1 MDGTEP
7 RYQDKKRYNR
17 VNYEHFK
24 IEAQE
29 AAMKKAHYF
38 TMLIAFFLLLAVN
51 ACSNATPA
59 NLAIEEHITPTPI
72 DTIERYSSS
81 VQIVAS
87 SFQELV
93 YYSDMI
99 VVGQVVSKE
108 QIINTAR
115 DPGDLTQPDPQLF
128 GITQFYSV
136 TVESVLKGE
145 PVTSLLVGQHQGYLE
160 ITSDTG
166 PTSAEIEAE
175 ITRNEQITFTPL
187 SLNTRYLFFLRIAA
201 VEGDD
206 LDGYESTDLYAGVL
220 EPWRFRITSDEFLIP
235 ETHLWGTNS
244 CVLQETLQNID
255 VIIID
260 VSDGAY
266 TPDNNICID
275 PYPPPATNFPELPGG
290 LTPYP

>member
-1 MDGTEP
+1 
-7 RYQDKKRYNR
+7 
-17 VNYEHFK
+17 
-24 IEAQE
+24 
-29 AAMKKAHYF
+29 MKKAYYF
-38 TMLIAFFLLLAVN
+38 TILIAFFLLLAVN

-59 NLAIEEHITPTPI
+59 SPVIEEQITPTPI
-72 DTIERYSSS
+72 YTIDTRSS
-81 VQIVAS
+81 QIVAS
-87 SFQELV
+87 SFQELA

-115 DPGDLTQPDPQLF
+115 DPSDLTQPDPQHF
-128 GITQFYSV
+128 SITQFYRV
-136 TVESVLKGE
+136 NVESILKGE

-166 PTSAEIEAE
+166 PTPAEIEAE
-175 ITRNEQITFTPL
+175 ISRNEQITFTPL

-244 CVLQETLQNID
+244 CVLQETLQSVG

-260 VSDGAY
+260 VSDGVF
-266 TPDNNICID
+266 TPDNNNVWCD
-275 PYPPPATNFPELPGG
+275 AYPPPATDFPELPGG